1 MPAQTPM
8 TLLPVLHRRVAE
20 LRALHPGLE
29 DALALQ
35 EVVIRAQLSSPRAPD
50 VQAFALPRQQ
60 VGARVHDGVP
70 LLHDQPVAID
80 IHFAADLCG
89 RLLDALAPHS
99 QLGDAHVD
107 TRCAVQLIATSPA
120 TRGPDAERHSA
131 ASITRGPDAEQLFG
145 EAFVGH
151 ADHLAQLVSGAGTA
165 ADLLVR
171 VATDSVTP
179 ILRAYAARLGT
190 LLPRVDADQHWERG
204 YCPVCGRWPLLAE
217 QPGSDT
223 QRRLRCGACGTAWRD
238 WKLACFA
245 CCATNARASLALEGQ
260 ARFDLEVCQ
269 RCGTY
274 LKVARA
280 LEPTDVELLALD
292 DVASFHLD
300 QVAAEYGY
308 RPPTAVGYR
317 IELST
322 PDAEWLEELA

>member
-8 TLLPVLHRRVAE
+8 TLLPVLQRRVGE
-20 LRALHPGLE
+20 LCALHPGLE

-50 VQAFALPRQQ
+50 VQAFVLPRQQ
-60 VGARVHDGVP
+60 VAARVHDGVP

-89 RLLDALAPHS
+89 RLLHALAPHS

-107 TRCAVQLIATSPA
+107 TRCAVQLTATS
-120 TRGPDAERHSA
+120 
-131 ASITRGPDAEQLFG
+131 SITRGLDAEQLFG

-151 ADHLAQLVSGAGTA
+151 ADHLAQLASGAGTA

-179 ILRAYAARLGT
+179 ILRAYADRLGT
-190 LLPRVDADQHWERG
+190 LLPQVDADQHWERG

-260 ARFDLEVCQ
+260 TRFDLEACQ

-280 LEPTDVELLALD
+280 LEPTDAELLALD

-300 QVAAEYGY
+300 CLAAEYGY
-308 RPPTAVGYR
+308 RRPTAAGYR

-322 PDAEWLEELA
+322 PDAEWLEELT